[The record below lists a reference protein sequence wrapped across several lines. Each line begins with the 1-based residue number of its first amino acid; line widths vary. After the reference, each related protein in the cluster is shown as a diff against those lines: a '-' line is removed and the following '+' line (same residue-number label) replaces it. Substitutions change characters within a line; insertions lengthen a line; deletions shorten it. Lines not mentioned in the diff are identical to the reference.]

1 MERIVLTL
9 QLICIA
15 LTGVG
20 IGIEIRFHADVGY
33 LLITAGGV
41 IFAVSEK
48 IAKYSLRKE
57 NRKLRNMSS
66 DEGKKGGTEK

>member
-1 MERIVLTL
+1 MEKLVITL
-9 QLICIA
+9 QLICLV

-57 NRKLRNMSS
+57 NKKLKNMSELP
-66 DEGKKGGTEK
+66 DKKGGKQS

>member
-1 MERIVLTL
+1 MERLVITL

-15 LTGVG
+15 LTGMG

-57 NRKLRNMSS
+57 NKKLKNMSELP
-66 DEGKKGGTEK
+66 DKKGGTEK